1 MKICCLLPSG
11 AEILCALDLADSI
24 IGISDLCAYPP
35 EIMQTK
41 PIVSRSKVDPSAMS
55 SQEVEA
61 ALTDLLRRGE
71 SPYDLDCQWLAQESP
86 DLILTQDLC
95 HICEIDANEVN
106 AALRQSNGGGT
117 GLPVQPQVVVLQP
130 RTFNDILNSITQVGE
145 VCGVPH
151 RATKLT
157 ASLRQRADAVIRK
170 IAAESPHRPAV
181 FSLEGI
187 NPLVAGGHWIPD
199 LLQMAGGRI
208 DALAPGAN
216 ARRLEWR
223 EVLTAAPE
231 KLFVDL
237 CSSDVSRHL
246 REIPWLAAQ
255 PGWRDIPAVA
265 AGEVYLLDHTY
276 FSSPG
281 PRIADGLE
289 ILAQLTH
296 PPAFQPPNPPR
307 RRRKAGPASRRNHH
321 PGKHRQLLPPLPL
334 AAAPFR
340 PSCLRLRKIV
350 AHIANAY
357 YNNPNSAT
365 RRFPLDCLPFAN
377 APAGAHRKGRAS
389 GCV

>member
-41 PIVSRSKVDPSAMS
+41 PIVSRSKVDPSTMS
-55 SQEVEA
+55 SQEVET
-61 ALTDLLRRGE
+61 ALSDLLRRGE

-106 AALRQSNGGGT
+106 AALRQSSGG

-130 RTFNDILNSITQVGE
+130 RTFDDILSSITQVGE

-170 IAAESPHRPAV
+170 IAAAAPHRPAV

-208 DALAPGAN
+208 DALAPGGN

-223 EVLTAAPE
+223 EVLAAAPE

-255 PGWRDIPAVA
+255 DEWRNLPAVA

-296 PPAFQPPNPPR
+296 PHLFAHQIPPGAAVKLDP
-307 RRRKAGPASRRNHH
+307 
-321 PGKHRQLLPPLPL
+321 Q
-334 AAAPFR
+334 AAATTTPENIANCFR
-340 PSCLRLRKIV
+340 P
-350 AHIANAY
+350 Y
-357 YNNPNSAT
+357 P
-365 RRFPLDCLPFAN
+365 
-377 APAGAHRKGRAS
+377 
-389 GCV
+389 

>member
-24 IGISDLCAYPP
+24 IGISDLCVYPP

-41 PIVSRSKVDPSAMS
+41 PIVSRSKIDPSAMS

-61 ALTDLLRRGE
+61 ALSDLLRRGE
-71 SPYDLDCQWLAQESP
+71 SPYDLDCQWLARESP

-106 AALRQSNGGGT
+106 AALRQAQDGGGRP
-117 GLPVQPQVVVLQP
+117 PVQPQVIVLQP
-130 RTFNDILNSITQVGE
+130 RTFDDILSSITQVGE
-145 VCGVPH
+145 VCGVPD
-151 RATKLT
+151 RATELT
-157 ASLRQRADAVIRK
+157 ASLRRRADAVISK
-170 IAAESPHRPAV
+170 VATAAHRPAV

-199 LLQMAGGRI
+199 LLRMAGGRI
-208 DALAPGAN
+208 DALKPGGN

-223 EVLTAAPE
+223 EVLAAAPE

-255 PGWRDIPAVA
+255 AGWRHLPAVA
-265 AGEVYLLDHTY
+265 SGEVYLLDHTY

-296 PPAFQPPNPPR
+296 PQLFTNQIPP
-307 RRRKAGPASRRNHH
+307 
-321 PGKHRQLLPPLPL
+321 
-334 AAAPFR
+334 AAAAKLDPQAAAAT
-340 PSCLRLRKIV
+340 PPEN
-350 AHIANAY
+350 IANCFH
-357 YNNPNSAT
+357 P
-365 RRFPLDCLPFAN
+365 FP
-377 APAGAHRKGRAS
+377 
-389 GCV
+389 